1 MKQTLILNLA
11 QMGIKQNVITK
22 QKGDSFYA
30 RIAEKGRINRENDDL
45 EDITI
50 CDWIDYIKRFKEDER
65 RREEA
70 ERL

>member
-1 MKQTLILNLA
+1 MELN
-11 QMGIKQNVITK
+11 KRKKSSKVVK
-22 QKGDSFYA
+22 VDSFYA

-50 CDWIDYIKRFKEDER
+50 CDWIDYIKRFKEDEK
-65 RREEA
+65 RREE

>member
-1 MKQTLILNLA
+1 MELN
-11 QMGIKQNVITK
+11 KRKKSSKVVK
-22 QKGDSFYA
+22 VDSFYA

-50 CDWIDYIKRFKEDER
+50 CEWIDYIKRFKEDER
-65 RREEA
+65 RREA

>member
-1 MKQTLILNLA
+1 MELN
-11 QMGIKQNVITK
+11 KRKKSSKVVK
-22 QKGDSFYA
+22 VDSFYA

-50 CDWIDYIKRFKEDER
+50 CDWIEYIKRFKEDER
-65 RREEA
+65 RREE

>member
-1 MKQTLILNLA
+1 MELN
-11 QMGIKQNVITK
+11 KRKKSSKVVK
-22 QKGDSFYA
+22 VDSFYA

-65 RREEA
+65 RREE

>member
-1 MKQTLILNLA
+1 MELN
-11 QMGIKQNVITK
+11 KRKKNSKVVK
-22 QKGDSFYA
+22 VDSFYA

-50 CDWIDYIKRFKEDER
+50 CDWISYIQRFKEDER
-65 RREEA
+65 RREE

>member
-1 MKQTLILNLA
+1 MELN
-11 QMGIKQNVITK
+11 KRKKSSKVVK
-22 QKGDSFYA
+22 VDSFYA
-30 RIAEKGRINRENDDL
+30 RIAEKGRINRQNDDL

-65 RREEA
+65 RREE

>member
-1 MKQTLILNLA
+1 MEFRKRKKNS
-11 QMGIKQNVITK
+11 KVVK
-22 QKGDSFYA
+22 VESFYA

-65 RREEA
+65 RREES

>member
-1 MKQTLILNLA
+1 MELN
-11 QMGIKQNVITK
+11 KRKKSSKVVK
-22 QKGDSFYA
+22 VDSFYA
-30 RIAEKGRINRENDDL
+30 RIAEKGRITRENDDL
-45 EDITI
+45 DDITI

>member
-11 QMGIKQNVITK
+11 QMGTKQKVIIK

-30 RIAEKGRINRENDDL
+30 RIAEKGRISRENDDM
-45 EDITI
+45 EDLCIE
-50 CDWIDYIKRFKEDER
+50 DWISYIQRFKEDER

>member
-1 MKQTLILNLA
+1 MELN
-11 QMGIKQNVITK
+11 KRKKSSKVVK
-22 QKGDSFYA
+22 VDSFYA

-50 CDWIDYIKRFKEDER
+50 CDWIDYLKRFKEDER
-65 RREEA
+65 RREE

>member
-11 QMGIKQNVITK
+11 QMGTK
-22 QKGDSFYA
+22 QKVIIKQKEDSFYA
-30 RIAEKGRINRENDDL
+30 RIAEKGRINCENDDL